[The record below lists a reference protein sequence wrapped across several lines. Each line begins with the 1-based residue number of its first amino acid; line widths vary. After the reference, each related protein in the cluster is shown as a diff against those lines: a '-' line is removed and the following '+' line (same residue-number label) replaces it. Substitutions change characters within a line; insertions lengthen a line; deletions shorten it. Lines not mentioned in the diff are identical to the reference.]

1 MNTPDTE
8 LSALRGIGPKKV
20 EAFRK
25 LGVTTLRDLLTLFPR
40 RYEDR
45 SQFRPIALVLPD
57 ETVCIRAMVAS
68 EPRLVRIRRGME
80 LVKLRAVDESGA
92 VDITFFNQNY
102 RKNNLHPGET
112 YTFYGRVTVS
122 GSKKAWQT
130 RCASQ
135 STARGI

>member
-8 LSALRGIGPKKV
+8 LSALRGIGPKKA

-80 LVKLRAVDESGA
+80 LVKLRAVD
-92 VDITFFNQNY
+92 ITFFNQNY

-112 YTFYGRVTVS
+112 YTFYGRVTV
-122 GSKKAWQT
+122 
-130 RCASQ
+130 
-135 STARGI
+135 